1 MSAIL
6 KPKQV
11 RMNLNEECQAMFAKL
26 CESASDLPESQLAT
40 LLITSA
46 LRAVRDQGYK
56 VTVPLRM
63 HVDDPKPCK

>member
-1 MSAIL
+1 MTASF

-11 RMNLNEECQAMFAKL
+11 RMNLNEECQIMFSRL

-56 VTVPLRM
+56 VTVPLKM
-63 HVDDPKPCK
+63 HVDDSNPSN

>member
-1 MSAIL
+1 MYLPMSAIL

-46 LRAVRDQGYK
+46 LRDPRCDLQGRHLGALM
-56 VTVPLRM
+56 TA
-63 HVDDPKPCK
+63 